1 MAKIKLTETE
11 LKQIVSESVKN
22 ILSELEWPTYY
33 NAANKALKKA
43 WDVNGDMNNSEFRRR
58 SNQYQKFKQAAS
70 DAYSRDYNLNDYDN
84 EAENLGDYDEL
95 SSIRRNSIE
104 VNAIN
109 AAKQKQKELEE
120 KYNCPIEDLLKHPR
134 KTNKMKQD
142 IADYQ
147 NLIANANKKYRTATQ
162 GELKKAGERTDDF
175 RKFKNG
181 DKVYKNGEW
190 RDRKWYE
197 KKLK

>member
-1 MAKIKLTETE
+1 
-11 LKQIVSESVKN
+11 
-22 ILSELEWPTYY
+22 
-33 NAANKALKKA
+33 
-43 WDVNGDMNNSEFRRR
+43 
-58 SNQYQKFKQAAS
+58 
-70 DAYSRDYNLNDYDN
+70 
-84 EAENLGDYDEL
+84 
-95 SSIRRNSIE
+95 
-104 VNAIN
+104 
-109 AAKQKQKELEE
+109 
-120 KYNCPIEDLLKHPR
+120 
-134 KTNKMKQD
+134 MKQD

-147 NLIANANKKYRTATQ
+147 NLITNANKKYRTATQ